1 MSEKQ
6 RKRCPNGYRKN
17 KEKMCVKKDSIKEP
31 LKRKKKRNK
40 KMIQVESVD
49 CKKLF
54 EIIKSN
60 SDLLKLETDKYF
72 SIKKCQEDKNKATIK
87 NKNLYPFLYPHL
99 DDPNFNTK
107 ITMKKEFFDTKMDD
121 IERKK
126 IKNIKI
132 ESDKLCDPN
141 REFELAPHQMF
152 VRNFLSFQTP
162 YNSLLLFHGLGT
174 GKTCSS
180 ISVCEEMRVYYNQL
194 GIKKKI
200 LIVASP
206 AVQTNYRLQLFDH
219 RKLKNINGKWNLKS
233 CTGNKLINETNPMHM
248 KGLSRERLINQI
260 DKTINQSYEFMGY
273 TGFSNYINSVITKN
287 TSKKNS
293 KYRRNKIKALRN
305 EFSNRLIV
313 IDEVH
318 NIRNIDGMKNT
329 SENFLELVTYAE
341 NMKLLLLTATP
352 MFNDYREIIWLAN
365 LMNLNDN
372 RFPLLVSDIFDSK
385 GNFKKDG
392 KELLIQK
399 LTGYV
404 SYVQGENP
412 FTFPYRIYPKEFK
425 SKFSLKRMMEN
436 GLRYPTIQLNETK
449 ISEPIRHLD
458 LIYINIGE
466 MQQKIYD
473 GIIDNLKSKNA
484 SLNDPT
490 KGIQYTILDGPLQ
503 SLNMT
508 YPTSNIKKD
517 VRVLYGKRGLERNMT
532 FIPPP
537 SKNGKTEYDYK
548 KTTLSKYGRLFSPE
562 QLNKYS
568 SKLSHFISCVK
579 KSKGIVMVYSQF
591 IDGGCVPIALALEEI
606 GIYRYGQKNSLFKTP
621 PVDPMDAMTMKN
633 SKTTQYPAT
642 YVMITGDKF
651 LSGPRTAVNNKIEI
665 NAATNENNVN
675 GEMVKVIIISRAG
688 SEGLDFT
695 NIRQI
700 HILEPWYN
708 LNRTEQIIGRSV
720 RNKSHCKLPF
730 ESRNVEIYL
739 YATRLQEET
748 RESVDLYMYRL
759 AENKSVQIG
768 KITRLLKEHAVDCL
782 LNSSQKS
789 LSEKNMK
796 QSVDQITSSGENIRY
811 NVGTKK
817 NSVLCDFSD
826 CDYKC
831 KPNNNLPNEKDID
844 YSSYNENFIIMNI
857 DKILQRIRLLFKE
870 KLVYHKDE
878 LVRSINAIKFYPV
891 DQIMTALDF
900 LITSKNEYIEN
911 FLNLPGKLIN
921 IDDYYLF
928 QPIELDNEK
937 ISMYK
942 KSTPMTY
949 KLDKLS
955 FLVPKNFTLKNKLK
969 IQLNN
974 PEALSDLLKDLQRD
988 IEIISDPINKL
999 RSYKDS
1005 NREKD
1010 WVFFC
1015 SWVVDSL
1022 QKYNKIDKN
1031 ILLQLAMDHM
1041 IDTLAYPIKILLA
1054 SYIYRKKNYKQQNP
1068 NISVENESRIKSFLD
1083 KHIITKSNRKGIVF
1097 IDYSRKEKRL
1107 NLKISI
1113 INMDGDEL
1121 VEKDRDTIAALGMT
1135 MFRHFEVKDS
1145 DINKK
1150 IGFMD
1155 IFKKTDIVFKKK
1167 NFNDKKAK
1175 YKNKGQTCSKG
1186 ANKPVIIKEINN
1198 LSYKKYNLNKSIIT
1212 SIKDINDVVYDKKK
1226 IIQNYRYNDTNVS
1239 SRITSEQLCIENELL
1254 LRYLDHIKKDG
1265 KKWFFSTVET
1275 ARNNIIE
1282 KNI

>member
-6 RKRCPNGYRKN
+6 RKRCPNGYRKSKDN
-17 KEKMCVKKDSIKEP
+17 KCVKKDSIKP
-31 LKRKKKRNK
+31 TIKRKKQK
-40 KMIQVESVD
+40 KKKTIQVEPTD
-49 CKKLF
+49 CQKLF

-72 SIKKCQEDKNKATIK
+72 SIKKCQEDRNRQTIGE
-87 NKNLYPFLYPHL
+87 KNLHPFLYPHL
-99 DDPNFNTK
+99 DDPNFNSK

-121 IERKK
+121 IEPSKM
-126 IKNIKI
+126 KNIKS

-162 YNSLLLFHGLGT
+162 YKSLLLFHGLGT

-248 KGLSRERLINQI
+248 KGLSREKLINQI

-372 RFPLLVSDIFDSK
+372 RFPLLISDIFDSK

-412 FTFPYRIYPKEFK
+412 FTFPYRVYPKEFK
-425 SKFSLKRMMEN
+425 SELSLKRMMEN
-436 GLRYPTIQLNETK
+436 GLRYPSVQLNETN
-449 ISEPIRHLD
+449 ISNPIRYLD
-458 LIYINIGE
+458 LVYLKIGE
-466 MQQKIYD
+466 IQQKIYD
-473 GIIDNLKSKNA
+473 GIVENLKSKNA

-517 VRVLYGKRGLERNMT
+517 IRVLYGKRGLERTMT

-537 SKNGKTEYDYK
+537 SKNGKTEYNYK

-568 SKLSHFISCVK
+568 SKLSHFIEHVK

-606 GIYRYGQKNSLFKTP
+606 GIYRYGKKNSLFKTP

-633 SKTTQYPAT
+633 DKTTQYPAT

-651 LSGPRTAVNNKIEI
+651 LSGPRTAVNNKLEI
-665 NAATNENNVN
+665 NAATNENNTN

-739 YATRLQEET
+739 YATRLQDET

-759 AENKSVQIG
+759 AENKSIQIG
-768 KITRLLKEHAVDCL
+768 NITRLLKEHAVDCL

-789 LSEKNMK
+789 LSEQNMN
-796 QSVDQITSSGENIRY
+796 QIVDQELSSGENIRFS
-811 NVGTKK
+811 VGTKR

-826 CDYKC
+826 CSYKC
-831 KPNNNLPNEKDID
+831 KPNDNLPDEKDID
-844 YSSYNENFIIMNI
+844 YSSYNENFIVMNI

-878 LVRSINAIKFYPV
+878 IVRSINAIKFYPT

-928 QPIELDNEK
+928 QPIELDDEK

-974 PEALSDLLKDLQRD
+974 PEALNDLLKDLQRD
-988 IEIISDPINKL
+988 METINDPVNKL
-999 RSYKDS
+999 YLYKES
-1005 NREKD
+1005 KREKD

-1022 QKYNKIDKN
+1022 HKYNKIDKK
-1031 ILLQLAMDHM
+1031 ILLQLAMDHI

-1054 SYIYRKKNYKQQNP
+1054 SYIYRKKNYKQKNP
-1068 NISVENESRIKSFLD
+1068 NISQENESLIKSFFD
-1083 KHIITKSNRKGIVF
+1083 KHIITKSKRKGIVF

-1107 NLKISI
+1107 DLKISI
-1113 INMDGDEL
+1113 ISMDGDEL

-1135 MFRHFEVKDS
+1135 MFKHFEVKDT

-1167 NFNDKKAK
+1167 NFNDKKGK
-1175 YKNKGQTCSKG
+1175 YKNKGQTCSRG
-1186 ANKPVIIKEINN
+1186 ANKPVIIKQINE
-1198 LSYKKYNLNKSIIT
+1198 LSYKKYNLSKSIIL
-1212 SIKDINDVVYDKKK
+1212 SIKDVNDVVYDKKK
-1226 IIQNYRYNDTNVS
+1226 IIQNYLHNGSNIS

-1254 LRYLDHIKKDG
+1254 LRYLDHIKQDG

-1275 ARNNIIE
+1275 ARNKIIE